1 MRRRGAAG
9 NEGKKMSYQANLQ
22 SQIESTKIIIE
33 KCEQELSLKSLEY
46 HMREAWESVLSEA
59 KENMSRLNGTSAMD
73 CFL

>member
-1 MRRRGAAG
+1 
-9 NEGKKMSYQANLQ
+9 MSYQANLQ

-59 KENMSRLNGTSAMD
+59 KENMSRLNDTSAMD
-73 CFL
+73 CFR